1 MNMLQ
6 SVIQIT
12 ETVDELKTIRHAQIK
27 AKLKERIQALYLLKA
42 GMVNDIGHLA
52 YVLGRADST
61 VRLGFARYQESGLS
75 GLLAW
80 NSHGGKRPSLSEDT
94 LDALRLRL
102 QQPEGFR
109 SYGEIQEGLTQE

>member
-42 GMVNDIGHLA
+42 GMVNDRGH
-52 YVLGRADST
+52 
-61 VRLGFARYQESGLS
+61 
-75 GLLAW
+75 
-80 NSHGGKRPSLSEDT
+80 
-94 LDALRLRL
+94 
-102 QQPEGFR
+102 
-109 SYGEIQEGLTQE
+109 